1 MKNMTIDGERKF
13 VLTKYATRKGVKQIV
28 KSDHN
33 PIWCEFNFQWSSHL
47 KMKKTEAFN
56 FNDMESLANFKLSN
70 DKNVKLIESLKGS
83 DNIVSGGRKWFSE
96 LKDSVYKCFKKVR
109 FTSGNKDR
117 EFLKLLDE
125 KLKLKREIENC
136 QHYSVPLCTKDLC
149 DKIDAIDD
157 KIARFSTTRDIN
169 CISKIAEEM
178 QLRGKF
184 NLLNMWKLRRK

>member
-1 MKNMTIDGERKF
+1 MLKTMTIDEDSKKF
-13 VLTKYATRKGVKQIV
+13 LTKYTTRKGFKQKV

-117 EFLKLLDE
+117 EFPKLLDE
-125 KLKLKREIENC
+125 KLKLKREIDKC
-136 QHYSVPLCTKDLC
+136 QDYFVPLC
-149 DKIDAIDD
+149 I
-157 KIARFSTTRDIN
+157 
-169 CISKIAEEM
+169 
-178 QLRGKF
+178 
-184 NLLNMWKLRRK
+184 